1 MQYSITI
8 DTLYYVTGT
17 GNRPRN
23 FVTMYV
29 IIVVLITEL
38 PVMESTIPFGLFG
51 CFMAVSPSFSP
62 LGAFVDILRTL
73 ITESVRE

>member
-1 MQYSITI
+1 MAYIRNILLTLCGLII
-8 DTLYYVTGT
+8 DTLYYVTRI
-17 GNRPRN
+17 GNHPRN

-38 PVMESTIPFGLFG
+38 LVMESAIPLGLFG

-62 LGAFVDILRTL
+62 L
-73 ITESVRE
+73 